1 MSSAKGI
8 GDRSKTTLS
17 FCSVSVGAR
26 AVGSDDD
33 VTISFSR
40 LFFVCFSIG
49 EAEGRDVY
57 I

>member
-17 FCSVSVGAR
+17 FCSVSVGAIGSPSKTKLLVCSVGVDAR

-33 VTISFSR
+33 VTISFS
-40 LFFVCFSIG
+40 
-49 EAEGRDVY
+49 
-57 I
+57 